1 MARITKA
8 QKAGTDWLDQIFFHE
23 LVVHQGMNSEEKGQI
38 RRIISRVT
46 EMAVSNYS
54 GREAEIIKHL
64 AYCFLEVTLTSSRD
78 EMIKV
83 VNTEVPTLGLSKEK
97 IEACDRHTKNYQ
109 MAMMLAVTEKSTG
122 FDASYALEIFELLKD
137 EFVGYSALVRRDLVK
152 RCFVHEFINASLK
165 SYCWLTAS
173 KVLPVTKNGP
183 DRIKSNFDVE
193 FMMRLVLTA
202 EYDMITNHLK
212 VTLGGD
218 SFVASVMLNKSLKF
232 DLKET
237 TISRLLDVQRVF
249 KESSFKPSLHGI
261 PIINESDSTN
271 TARVPKFFEH
281 WGSRRSR
288 FRMHSGTLASWLGFL
303 GAGMIQM
310 QIRNSESKD
319 QAIFNTCNNK
329 GTITDIVKQR
339 LLEYGLQI
347 NPDTLYR
354 NHAIMKETTLP
365 LLSTYCELT
374 RNVGV
379 VMSSLEDDILYLSL
393 FAQIDNMPPKKGQL
407 QVNESNTAY
416 RL

>member
-1 MARITKA
+1 
-8 QKAGTDWLDQIFFHE
+8 
-23 LVVHQGMNSEEKGQI
+23 
-38 RRIISRVT
+38 
-46 EMAVSNYS
+46 
-54 GREAEIIKHL
+54 
-64 AYCFLEVTLTSSRD
+64 
-78 EMIKV
+78 
-83 VNTEVPTLGLSKEK
+83 
-97 IEACDRHTKNYQ
+97 
-109 MAMMLAVTEKSTG
+109 
-122 FDASYALEIFELLKD
+122 
-137 EFVGYSALVRRDLVK
+137 
-152 RCFVHEFINASLK
+152 
-165 SYCWLTAS
+165 
-173 KVLPVTKNGP
+173 
-183 DRIKSNFDVE
+183 
-193 FMMRLVLTA
+193 
-202 EYDMITNHLK
+202 
-212 VTLGGD
+212 
-218 SFVASVMLNKSLKF
+218 
-232 DLKET
+232 
-237 TISRLLDVQRVF
+237 
-249 KESSFKPSLHGI
+249 
-261 PIINESDSTN
+261 
-271 TARVPKFFEH
+271 
-281 WGSRRSR
+281 
-288 FRMHSGTLASWLGFL
+288 MHSGTLASWLGFL